1 MKPRRHMP
9 NEDAPVGPLD
19 PSPDDADATVH
30 LLARARAGDQ
40 EALERLFARYGP
52 ELRRFA
58 HGRLPAWARD
68 IADTL
73 DLVQE
78 TLLQVFKHID
88 RFEHRGEGALRAYMR
103 QALMNRIRNELRR
116 SVRRPAAEPVVEEAH
131 DEGPSPLEEAIG
143 RQLEERYDA
152 ALASLRPEDRELVVA
167 RVELGLSYAEIA
179 AATARTSA
187 NAARMAVVRAL
198 MRLTEEMDDEEKGG

>member
-1 MKPRRHMP
+1 MS
-9 NEDAPVGPLD
+9 NEDSRAGGAGPPL
-19 PSPDDADATVH
+19 PDDAETTIR
-30 LLARARAGDQ
+30 LLERARAGDR
-40 EALERLFARYGP
+40 EALEQLFARHGP
-52 ELRRFA
+52 ELQRFA
-58 HGRLPAWARD
+58 RGRLPRWARD
-68 IADTL
+68 IAETP

-88 RFEHRGEGALRAYMR
+88 AFEHRGVGALRAYMR

-116 SVRRPAAEPVVEEAH
+116 SGRRPGNAQLPEGAA

-143 RQLEERYDA
+143 RQAEERYEA
-152 ALASLRPEDRELVVA
+152 ALACLKEEDREIVIA

-179 AATARTSA
+179 AATGRPST

-198 MRLTEEMDDEEKGG
+198 MRLIEELGDGEPGS